1 MLHRGAATTK
11 NSCVKITKQQK
22 EVCMCN
28 MLSSAANDL
37 TVSVLTL
44 SFSGVNLS
52 LSTSV
57 YDLGLK
63 IECNTPNY
71 VSITV

>member
-1 MLHRGAATTK
+1 
-11 NSCVKITKQQK
+11 
-22 EVCMCN
+22 MCN

-71 VSITV
+71 VFITV